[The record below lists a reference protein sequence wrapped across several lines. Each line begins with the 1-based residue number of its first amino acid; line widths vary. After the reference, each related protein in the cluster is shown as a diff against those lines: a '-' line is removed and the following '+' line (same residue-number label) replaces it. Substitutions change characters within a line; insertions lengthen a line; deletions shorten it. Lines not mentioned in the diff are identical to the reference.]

1 MDILKDNDLETIKV
15 NENHKDI
22 NIEELTSI
30 VKKLNIKK
38 ACGEDKITNKLIKL
52 TYDSTK
58 DFIIKLFNSSLY
70 HGYYPKVFKKSQIT
84 MLHKPGKPKSEITSY
99 RPLNLT
105 SYLGKI
111 LEKIITNRVKDWCNE
126 NDIIN
131 KQQNGFR
138 SKRNTNDNL
147 FKLTQSLK
155 QNIKKGFVT
164 SAVFL
169 DVEKASDQVWHT
181 GLLHKMKKF
190 GMDHSLLRWIKS
202 FLSERSISV
211 KIENIK
217 SDLFTPKHEVP
228 QGSPLSPILFI
239 IYVSDIPQPVNTQA
253 TTLSQFADDIALW
266 SYGRNTLCLNVKS
279 KNT

>member
-1 MDILKDNDLETIKV
+1 MEKEKTEYPDLTLGNKKAVTNEEKVKLFKQFLESIFITEPEHKISDQEKILIEMNILNVNDLETIEL

-22 NIEELTSI
+22 KIEELTNMI
-30 VKKLNIKK
+30 NKLDIKK

-52 TYDSTK
+52 TYNSTK
-58 DFIIKLFNSSLY
+58 DFLFKPFNSSLY

-84 MLHKPGKPKSEITSY
+84 MLHKPRKPKSDIASY

-105 SYLGKI
+105 SCLGKI

-126 NDIIN
+126 NNIKN
-131 KQQNGFR
+131 KKQNGFR
-138 SKRNTNDNL
+138 SKRNTKDNL

-169 DVEKASDQVWHT
+169 DVEEAFDQVWHT

-190 GMDHSLLRWIKS
+190 GIDHNLLRWIKS
-202 FLSERSISV
+202 FLS
-211 KIENIK
+211 
-217 SDLFTPKHEVP
+217 
-228 QGSPLSPILFI
+228 
-239 IYVSDIPQPVNTQA
+239 
-253 TTLSQFADDIALW
+253 
-266 SYGRNTLCLNVKS
+266 
-279 KNT
+279 